1 MWCDLSKLVREGQK
15 EVTDANASFFGI
27 LETNMVHQ
35 EKNAGKYIFTN
46 INCSHLASTIIQTQM
61 YA

>member
-1 MWCDLSKLVREGQK
+1 MKLCYSACDS
-15 EVTDANASFFGI
+15 VTDANASFFGI

-35 EKNAGKYIFTN
+35 EKNAVKYSFTN
-46 INCSHLASTIIQTQM
+46 INCSHLASTIIQAQM